1 MKFKLYAVV
10 ALSSRARTLK
20 EDSTKHS
27 QSALYIPLV
36 TTFIAVVVVVCVCV
50 CVFFFLFVC
59 RCFCCCCLFVVV
71 VFFGGRGYWIHSVEY
86 PSVHV
91 SGFCSYGI
99 S

>member
-50 CVFFFLFVC
+50 CFFFFLFVVV
-59 RCFCCCCLFVVV
+59 FVVVCLFVVV
-71 VFFGGRGYWIHSVEY
+71 VVFGGRGYWIHSVEY